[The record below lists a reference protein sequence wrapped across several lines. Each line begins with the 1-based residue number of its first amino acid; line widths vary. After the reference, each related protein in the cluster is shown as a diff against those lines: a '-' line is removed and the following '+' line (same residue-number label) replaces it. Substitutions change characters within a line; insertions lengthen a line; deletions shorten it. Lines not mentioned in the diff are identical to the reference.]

1 MEQHPVPRN
10 ISGFQFKLVG
20 DMTMRQFLYLAGGA
34 VIAFLVFKISPFPG
48 IIKWPI
54 VLAAGFGGIA
64 FAFFPVQERPLDKWL
79 AAFIKSINSPTQYL
93 WQKDAVLPDILLR
106 SSNFRISNIPQNHQE
121 AHKDAKKKVKEYV
134 ASLPKQ
140 PHQELKIREKK
151 YVDKT
156 LELFTQTGGFSG
168 QLIQQQVYSPAT
180 ATIKQPVPS
189 SFDTTNSGEV
199 QKTTPAKTADEQ
211 MDNIIKKQTEEIN
224 KKFEPPPEVKAEP
237 PIEIK

>member
-121 AHKDAKKKVKEYV
+121 AHKDAKKKVEEYL

-140 PHQELKIREKK
+140 PHQELNIREKK

-224 KKFEPPPEVKAEP
+224 KKFNEQ
-237 PIEIK
+237 